1 MVPPE
6 LKETIARYVRLE
18 QDISALVVQRSTVAC
33 ARCPKICCRPDVG
46 QQALE
51 SWWLREVS
59 RQAHGRWWPDDWRT
73 RQQCVALTDS
83 GCMLT
88 AGKPMICWSFVC
100 DLYTEV
106 YDDLW
111 DAAFYSFLA
120 DLLWEVG
127 QLTRRLHLEHATEQD
142 ALTHARTIDARV
154 TWGRRLLDEA
164 RGLVDGSLDEIGRHQ
179 LLLSLL
185 CRVPRF
191 FRATTQRSIMAR
203 LDR

>member
-1 MVPPE
+1 MVPPK
-6 LKETIARYVRLE
+6 LKETIACYAALE
-18 QDISALVVQRSTVAC
+18 QQIGSLVARRSTVAC
-33 ARCPKICCRPDVG
+33 ARCQKVCCRADVG
-46 QQALE
+46 QQILQ

-59 RQAHGRWWPDDWRT
+59 RQVHGKWWPDDWET

-83 GCMLT
+83 GCMLK

-100 DLYTEV
+100 DQYVEV
-106 YDDLW
+106 YHDLW

-127 QLTRRLHLEHATEQD
+127 QLTKKLHLEYATEEQ
-142 ALTHARTIDARV
+142 ALTHVNKITARV
-154 TWGRRLLDEA
+154 AWGRELLEEA
-164 RGLVDGSLDEIGRHQ
+164 RHLVDGTLDEVGRHK

-191 FRATTQRSIMAR
+191 FRATTQRSLLSR
-203 LDR
+203 L